1 MCSSDL
7 SLRDRRIRGA
17 QRQFI
22 EKDQELVP
30 VRGVVLFSLKPDRDF
45 VRSGETLQILN
56 FGERWRTLSPLEVVL
71 YVKRS
76 S

>member
-1 MCSSDL
+1 M
-7 SLRDRRIRGA
+7 RDRRIRGA

-30 VRGVVLFSLKPDRDF
+30 VRGVVLFGLRPEPEF
-45 VRSGETLQILN
+45 IRSGETLQILN
-56 FGERWRTLSPLEVVL
+56 FGERWRNLSPVEVVL

-76 S
+76 V